1 MLLRKP
7 LLVYVGPRA
16 NNTGTLPAMDAVA
29 SLIAGYRNF
38 RSGTYRQ
45 NEARYQALAAQRQRP
60 KALIIAC
67 CDSRT
72 DPAMVFQ
79 SDPGELFVVRNVAN
93 LVPPYEPDSHYHGT
107 SAALEFGVKALEIKD
122 IIVMGH
128 AGCGGIEALYDSC
141 CGKPASGDFIPSWIS
156 LAQPVASRVLENHS
170 DLDRADALYKL
181 EQEAVVA
188 SLDRLRTFPFIAERE
203 EAGTLRLHGWFY
215 GIGSGI
221 LSIYEPAEQRFRD
234 ITD

>member
-1 MLLRKP
+1 M
-7 LLVYVGPRA
+7 
-16 NNTGTLPAMDAVA
+16 PAMEAIE
-29 SLIAGYRNF
+29 SLIAGYRAF
-38 RSGTYRQ
+38 RAGTYRQ
-45 NEARYQALAAQRQRP
+45 NEERYQALAARRQQP

-141 CGKPASGDFIPSWIS
+141 CGKPAAGDFIPSWIS
-156 LAQPVASRVLENHS
+156 LAEPVASRMLGKNGDMERH
-170 DLDRADALYKL
+170 AALRKL
-181 EQEAVVA
+181 EQEAVIA
-188 SLDRLRTFPFIAERE
+188 SLDRLRTFPFIKERE
-203 EAGTLRLHGWFY
+203 DAGKLRLHGWFY
-215 GIGSGI
+215 GIGTGL
-221 LSIYEPAEQRFRD
+221 LSIYDSGKGAFRD

>member
-1 MLLRKP
+1 
-7 LLVYVGPRA
+7 
-16 NNTGTLPAMDAVA
+16 MDAIG

-38 RSGTYRQ
+38 RAGTYRQ
-45 NEARYQALAAQRQRP
+45 NVERYQALASRRQQP

-67 CDSRT
+67 CDSRA

-122 IIVMGH
+122 VIVMGH
-128 AGCGGIEALYDSC
+128 AACGGIEALYDSC

-156 LAQPVASRVLENHS
+156 LAEPVAAAMLAKNGH
-170 DLDRADALYKL
+170 LDRAEALRKL
-181 EQEAVVA
+181 EQEAVIA
-188 SLDRLRTFPFIAERE
+188 SLDRLRTFPFIKERE
-203 EAGTLRLHGWFY
+203 DAGTLSLHGWFY
-215 GIGSGI
+215 GIGSGV
-221 LSIYEPAEQRFRD
+221 LSIYEPETGRFRD
-234 ITD
+234 IVS

>member
-1 MLLRKP
+1 M
-7 LLVYVGPRA
+7 LVYVGQRNKEEDEA
-16 NNTGTLPAMDAVA
+16 AMEAIE
-29 SLIAGYRNF
+29 SLIAGYRAF
-38 RSGTYRQ
+38 RAGTYRQ
-45 NEARYQALAAQRQRP
+45 NEQRYQALAARRQQP
-60 KALIIAC
+60 KALVIAC

-128 AGCGGIEALYDSC
+128 AGCGGIEALYDDC

-156 LAQPVASRVLENHS
+156 LAEPVARRMLGKNGEMERH
-170 DLDRADALYKL
+170 AALRKL

-188 SLDRLRTFPFIAERE
+188 SLDRLRTFPFIKERE
-203 EAGTLRLHGWFY
+203 DARQLRLHGWFY
-215 GIGSGI
+215 GIGTGL
-221 LSIYEPAEQRFRD
+221 LSIYDPAKGSFRD

>member
-1 MLLRKP
+1 MT
-7 LLVYVGPRA
+7 A
-16 NNTGTLPAMDAVA
+16 IDD
-29 SLIAGYRNF
+29 LIDGYRSF
-38 RSGTYRQ
+38 RAGTYRQ
-45 NEARYQALAAQRQRP
+45 NEERYQALAAKRQQP

-93 LVPPYEPDSHYHGT
+93 MVPPYEPDTHYHGT

-128 AGCGGIEALYDSC
+128 AACGGIEALYDGC
-141 CGKPASGDFIPSWIS
+141 CGKPPSGDFIPSWIS
-156 LAQPVASRVLENHS
+156 LAEPVARQVLEKHS
-170 DLDRADALYKL
+170 DLERSKTLRLL

-203 EAGTLRLHGWFY
+203 KAGNLRLHGWFY
-215 GIGSGI
+215 GIGTGL
-221 LSIYEPAEQRFRD
+221 LSIYNPAKGRFED
-234 ITD
+234 VVE

>member
-1 MLLRKP
+1 ME
-7 LLVYVGPRA
+7 A
-16 NNTGTLPAMDAVA
+16 IE
-29 SLIAGYRNF
+29 SLIAGYRDF
-38 RSGTYRQ
+38 RAGMYRQ
-45 NEARYQALAAQRQRP
+45 NEERYRALAARRQQP

-79 SDPGELFVVRNVAN
+79 ADPGELFVVRNVAN

-128 AGCGGIEALYDSC
+128 AGCGGIEALYDDC
-141 CGKPASGDFIPSWIS
+141 CGKAASGDFIPSWIS
-156 LAQPVASRVLENHS
+156 LAEPVAKKMLEQNGG
-170 DLDRADALYKL
+170 LDRAAALRKL

-188 SLDRLRTFPFIAERE
+188 SLDRLRTFPFIKERE
-203 EAGTLRLHGWFY
+203 DAGTLRLHGWFY
-215 GIGSGI
+215 GIGTGL
-221 LSIYEPAEQRFRD
+221 LSIFDPHTDSFSD
-234 ITD
+234 ITG

>member
-1 MLLRKP
+1 
-7 LLVYVGPRA
+7 
-16 NNTGTLPAMDAVA
+16 MDAIG

-38 RSGTYRQ
+38 RAGTYRQ
-45 NEARYQALAAQRQRP
+45 NVERYQALASRRQQP

-67 CDSRT
+67 CDSRA

-122 IIVMGH
+122 VIVMGH
-128 AGCGGIEALYDSC
+128 AACGGIEALYDNC

-156 LAQPVASRVLENHS
+156 LAEPVAAAMLAKNGH
-170 DLDRADALYKL
+170 LDRAEALRKL
-181 EQEAVVA
+181 EQEAVIA
-188 SLDRLRTFPFIAERE
+188 SLDRLRTFPFIKERE
-203 EAGTLRLHGWFY
+203 DAGTLSLHGWFY

-221 LSIYEPAEQRFRD
+221 LSIYEPETGRFRD
-234 ITD
+234 IVS